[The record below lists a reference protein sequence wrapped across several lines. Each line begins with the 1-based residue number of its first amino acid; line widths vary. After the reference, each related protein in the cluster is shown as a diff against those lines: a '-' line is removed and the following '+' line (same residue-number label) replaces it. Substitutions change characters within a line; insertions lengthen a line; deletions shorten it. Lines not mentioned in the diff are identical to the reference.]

1 MLKITKF
8 LQVRHL
14 PRNLGLEG
22 SSNLYLLSRHRSY
35 QDGRNHRLK
44 WMKIV
49 PETAMFSLLVSFE
62 VWLFSFLSKLKLQWT
77 RRIEHD

>member
-44 WMKIV
+44 WIKIV
-49 PETAMFSLLVSFE
+49 PETATFSLLVSLKKFG
-62 VWLFSFLSKLKLQWT
+62 LSVFNQ
-77 RRIEHD
+77 I

>member
-1 MLKITKF
+1 MLKTVHF
-8 LQVRHL
+8 QEVPHLQ
-14 PRNLGLEG
+14 RNLGLEG

-49 PETAMFSLLVSFE
+49 PKTAIFSHLVKVLLLGFQ
-62 VWLFSFLSKLKLQWT
+62 SKY
-77 RRIEHD
+77 